1 MFTVRRLLSN
11 KVARDIT
18 VTRLSENRNRY
29 ARRCFRTAAVA
40 SQKFSRFDV
49 PELSSLPDDVRE
61 RISEIAE
68 KSGFMPNVFSGLSY
82 RPDELR
88 AFLNYYE
95 VVMAERGSL
104 TKADKEMIIVATSAQ
119 NNCLYC
125 IVAHGALQRIYSKN
139 PILADQLAA
148 NWQTA
153 DLDERQ
159 RAILDFAMDI
169 CHCKPVTDEKITS
182 LEKHGLSK
190 DDAWDIGSVTSFF
203 ALSNRM
209 AYLMNLKP
217 NNEFYLMGRV
227 PKEKK

>member
-1 MFTVRRLLSN
+1 MF
-11 KVARDIT
+11 A
-18 VTRLSENRNRY
+18 VTRLLCKVFRDKKVSCLSAYRLRQVT
-29 ARRCFRTAAVA
+29 RCFRTSAIA
-40 SQKFSRFDV
+40 SQKFSRFNV
-49 PELSSLPDDVRE
+49 PELSTLPEDVRG
-61 RISEIAE
+61 RLSEVAE

-88 AFLNYYE
+88 AFLDYYE

-104 TKADKEMIIVATSAQ
+104 TKADKEMIVVATSAE

-125 IVAHGALQRIYSKN
+125 TVAHGALQRIYSKN
-139 PILADQLAA
+139 PIRADQLTA
-148 NWQTA
+148 NWRTA

-169 CHCKPVTDEKITS
+169 CHCKPVTDEKIAS

-217 NNEFYLMGRV
+217 NNEFYLMGRI